1 MKNLRSLIVTLTL
14 VAAALSAGAQT
25 KLATVDMK
33 KLFNSYYK
41 TTLAQSL
48 LEKSRADL
56 RKDLKEMT
64 DNLEKSQAD
73 YKLIL
78 DQSNDP
84 AISAEEREKR
94 KQAATDK
101 AREINSSKTA
111 LEQYQRQAEA
121 SLSDK
126 SQRMSANLVTEI
138 QKFVAEVAKAGS
150 YSLVLN
156 SATAEVVVFHDTSTD
171 ITESVL
177 KQANAGAPIDVT
189 KPAGLP
195 LNVKTN
201 LP

>member
-94 KQAATDK
+94 KQSATDK

>member
-64 DNLEKSQAD
+64 DNLEKSQTD